1 MDTDEKT
8 GLSPEVLGVIKKEV
22 KAAALE
28 FEDSAFG
35 YAKKTVFMD
44 FGKGGILKQEVFEAI
59 HKEVDEKFSNSRE
72 WLMKNTEEFLSG
84 LKDLEKEYSNMKSQ
98 QSKTT
103 LALFIYVLLA
113 CTSGFITYNESYDS
127 KTVMALAATAV
138 LILPFFGWNLFQ
150 WEKSLKEIVPQCVK
164 LESLISSNRMKR
176 ITFTHEEQM
185 KNRMK
190 LIAEPVWKALLRYI
204 IFDGLFFLSIFCSNQ
219 YARNHRLDAQ
229 SDTYKTLDVA
239 CYYLASF
246 VFLFKRSSISHLDQE
261 WNTGRKK
268 LQESYTEYAHV
279 AEQTEDYFGQQRDEA
294 ARKDQEEQEDQE
306 EKDYEIIS

>member
-1 MDTDEKT
+1 MDTEEKT

-44 FGKGGILKQEVFEAI
+44 FGKGRILKQE
-59 HKEVDEKFSNSRE
+59 
-72 WLMKNTEEFLSG
+72 
-84 LKDLEKEYSNMKSQ
+84 KSQ

-103 LALFIYVLLA
+103 LAMFIYVLLA

-138 LILPFFGWNLFQ
+138 LILPFFGWNLIE
-150 WEKSLKEIVPQCVK
+150 WEKSLKELVTQCEK

-176 ITFTHEEQM
+176 ITFTHKEQM

-190 LIAEPVWKALLRYI
+190 LIAEPVWKALLTYI
-204 IFDGLFFLSIFCSNQ
+204 LFDGLFFLSIFCSHQ

-239 CYYLASF
+239 CYYLAFF

-268 LQESYTEYAHV
+268 LQESYTEYSHV
-279 AEQTEDYFGQQRDEA
+279 AEQTEEYFDQQRDEA
-294 ARKDQEEQEDQE
+294 ARKDQEEQE